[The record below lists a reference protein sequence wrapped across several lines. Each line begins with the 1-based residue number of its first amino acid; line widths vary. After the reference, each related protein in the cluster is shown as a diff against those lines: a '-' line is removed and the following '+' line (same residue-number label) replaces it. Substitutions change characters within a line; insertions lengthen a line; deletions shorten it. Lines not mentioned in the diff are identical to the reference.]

1 MPSVAKTAY
10 PDLSMRQLGCHRP
23 RRSTCAPVV
32 RGRQRE
38 RCGAVRAVGRE
49 RAQQRG
55 AQRGALA
62 RVRAR
67 ADLVQ
72 QRQRGAVRL
81 APQRLARANARARVR
96 RTGYTM

>member
-1 MPSVAKTAY
+1 MYRHTG
-10 PDLSMRQLGCHRP
+10 PDLRQRGWHQP
-23 RRSTCAPVV
+23 RRLMRAPVV

-38 RCGAVRAVGRE
+38 RRGAVRAIGRE

-62 RVRAR
+62 GVRAR

-81 APQRLARANARARVR
+81 APQRLARVDARAKRQR
-96 RTGYTM
+96 SRA